1 MGKRDDRAGMA
12 AAVTANPAAQAEARV
27 RDTHFTHGE
36 VVTLARLILR
46 DSHLNVV
53 AGSEWAYIARGH
65 TLTYPARVLNTW
77 AGTSVVGAICQQMG
91 EAQHTGVMGE
101 RALQSFSRIA
111 PVAFAAVM
119 PFARM
124 VNELRVNRMHL
135 ERHPGSARFLRAL
148 YADNPQWSAARRR
161 STPLREQVQ
170 QGLLDRWLHEV
181 WPGRTRPMYIGGTAD
196 RYVDV
201 LWPGVWDA
209 LRRDSLPQMLD
220 VLARRMLPILNDLI
234 EEDARRALDR
244 PEGDRPDVEG
254 DAPEEEV
261 VEALGELHIEAAGDD
276 QAESAVDG
284 SDESDAQGNSATRS
298 DAEPLLASA
307 NEDGAPAK
315 VDSSPNEQAQ
325 LREDGDAATREKPPL
340 QGPPRLIDPRMFKA
354 RPGALNPLPRTIVQG
369 LGERP
374 AAPKTDYEN
383 FDYRTAVR
391 RLEPAIRRSLNGEAG
406 RKGLREIMMR
416 RRFGTLE
423 LGRRPRRRRGGDSG
437 EIDTDHV
444 ERLVVAPEQAF
455 LKGVRAPRADHQ
467 KDFAAIIL
475 IDVSGS
481 MVAKGYSTRKFDH
494 TVDAAIVFA
503 EIHERLRIPY
513 QMMAFSEEVWR
524 LRTFDDCAFS
534 TQVVANERTYTP
546 KDLSGVFRTMYEQP
560 HKKTDD
566 AGALRQGVHDV
577 QQQKGLKTVLVLTDG
592 ISSNRR
598 KLREVLFHVERRNG
612 MVGSGDA
619 LGIIVFGIG
628 VPGDALTESY
638 VIQADG
644 RFLRCLQ
651 TVVVPDVARLPRMIQ
666 TTVERRI
673 RGV

>member
-1 MGKRDDRAGMA
+1 MA
-12 AAVTANPAAQAEARV
+12 STITSNAAAQAEARV

-36 VVTLARLILR
+36 VVALARLILR

-65 TLTYPARVLNTW
+65 TLTYPSRVLDTW

-119 PFARM
+119 PFARF

-148 YADNPQWSAARRR
+148 YADNPQWSSARRR

-181 WPGRTRPMYIGGTAD
+181 WPESARPMRIGGTAN

-201 LWPGVWDA
+201 LWPGVRDA
-209 LRRDSLPQMLD
+209 LRRDALPQMLD
-220 VLARRMLPILNDLI
+220 VLARRMLPILHDLV
-234 EEDARRALDR
+234 EEDARRAVDR
-244 PEGDRPDVEG
+244 PEGDRPDVDG
-254 DAPEEEV
+254 NAPEEEV
-261 VEALGELHIEAAGDD
+261 SEALGELRIEAAGDD
-276 QAESAVDG
+276 QTESTADG
-284 SDESDAQGNSATRS
+284 SDESEAGGNSTSRS
-298 DAEPLLASA
+298 DADPLLASA
-307 NEDGAPAK
+307 NEEGGPAK
-315 VDSSPNEQAQ
+315 VESSPNEQAE
-325 LREDGDAATREKPPL
+325 LREDGDAAPRQRPQIE
-340 QGPPRLIDPRMFKA
+340 GPPRLIDPRMFKA

-369 LGERP
+369 LGDRP

-383 FDYRTAVR
+383 FDYRAAVR
-391 RLEPAIRRSLNGEAG
+391 RLEPAVLRSLNGEAG
-406 RKGLREIMMR
+406 RKGLKEIMMR

-423 LGRRPRRRRGGDSG
+423 PGRRPRRRRGGDSG

-494 TVDAAIVFA
+494 TVDAAVIFA

-513 QMMAFSEEVWR
+513 QMMAFSEEAWR
-524 LRTFDDCAFS
+524 LRTFEECVFA

-566 AGALRQGVHDV
+566 AGALRQAVEDV

-612 MVGSGDA
+612 MVGSGDG

-651 TVVVPDVARLPRMIQ
+651 TVVVPDVTRLPRMIQ

-673 RGV
+673 RGA

>member
-1 MGKRDDRAGMA
+1 MTSS
-12 AAVTANPAAQAEARV
+12 VSSVSAAQAEARV
-27 RDTHFTHGE
+27 RDTRYAHGE
-36 VVTLARLILR
+36 VVALARLILR
-46 DSHLNVV
+46 DSRLNVV

-65 TLTYPARVLNTW
+65 TLTYPTRVLNTW
-77 AGTSVVGAICQQMG
+77 PGTSVVGAICQQMG
-91 EAQHTGVMGE
+91 EAEHTGVMGE
-101 RALQSFSRIA
+101 RALQSFARIA
-111 PVAFAAVM
+111 PLAFAAVM
-119 PFARM
+119 PFARF

-135 ERHPGSARFLRAL
+135 QRHPGSARFLRAL
-148 YADNPQWSAARRR
+148 YADNPQWSSARRR
-161 STPLREQVQ
+161 STPLKEQVQ
-170 QGLLDRWLHEV
+170 QGLLDRWLHEE
-181 WPGRTRPMYIGGTAD
+181 WPGSVRPMHIGSKAS
-196 RYVDV
+196 RYVDM
-201 LWPGVWDA
+201 LWPGVRDA
-209 LRRDSLPQMLD
+209 LLRDSMPQMLD
-220 VLARRMLPILNDLI
+220 VLARRMLPVLHELV
-234 EEDARRALDR
+234 EEDVRLSQNR
-244 PEGDRPDVEG
+244 PEAERPTPEDEAEG
-254 DAPEEEV
+254 DEV
-261 VEALGELHIEAAGDD
+261 AEALGELHVEVSGDGTDAADR
-276 QAESAVDG
+276 QPDG
-284 SDESDAQGNSATRS
+284 SQQRDRS
-298 DAEPLLASA
+298 DPQSDTDPMQTPGA
-307 NEDGAPAK
+307 DGGPAR
-315 VDSSPNEQAQ
+315 VDSSPDEQVE
-325 LREDGDAATREKPPL
+325 LRQDGEPAPNQQRP

-354 RPGALNPLPRTIVQG
+354 RPGTLTPLPRTIVQG

-383 FDYRTAVR
+383 FDYRAAVR
-391 RLEPAIRRSLNGEAG
+391 RLEPAILRSLNGEGG

-423 LGRRPRRRRGGDSG
+423 PGRRPRRRRGGDSG
-437 EIDTDHV
+437 DIDTDHV

-494 TVDAAIVFA
+494 AVDAAIIFA

-513 QMMAFSEEVWR
+513 QMMAFSEDVWR
-524 LRTFDDCAFS
+524 LRTFEECVFS

-566 AGALRQGVHDV
+566 AGAVRQAVQDV
-577 QQQKGLKTVLVLTDG
+577 QLQKGFKTVLVLTDG

-598 KLREVLFHVERRNG
+598 KLQEVLTHVERRNG
-612 MVGSGDA
+612 MVGPADA
-619 LGIIVFGIG
+619 LGIIVFGIS
-628 VPGDALTESY
+628 VPGDALNESY
-638 VIQADG
+638 VVQADG

-666 TTVERRI
+666 TTIERRI

>member
-1 MGKRDDRAGMA
+1 MSTASTGTATSA
-12 AAVTANPAAQAEARV
+12 ALAEARI
-27 RDTHFTHGE
+27 RETRYTQGE
-36 VVTLARLILR
+36 VVALARLILR
-46 DSHLNVV
+46 DSRLNVV
-53 AGSEWAYIARGH
+53 AGSDWAYIARGH
-65 TLTYPARVLNTW
+65 TLTFPTRVLNTW

-101 RALQSFSRIA
+101 RALQSFARIA
-111 PVAFAAVM
+111 PLAFTAVM
-119 PFARM
+119 PFARF

-148 YADNPQWSAARRR
+148 YADNPHWSSARRR

-170 QGLLDRWLHEV
+170 QGLLERWLQEE
-181 WPGRTRPMYIGGTAD
+181 WPEGVRPMGIGNTAN

-201 LWPGVWDA
+201 LWPGVRDA

-220 VLARRMLPILNDLI
+220 VLARRMLPILHDLV
-234 EEDARRALDR
+234 EEDARLSQDR
-244 PEGDRPDVEG
+244 PEQERPF
-254 DAPEEEV
+254 PEEEAGA
-261 VEALGELHIEAAGDD
+261 EEDGAEGLGELNIEASSDD
-276 QAESAVDG
+276 GESTERQPDESELQDRSRTPSDSEPVAVSGEDGGPAKIESSPDEQAE
-284 SDESDAQGNSATRS
+284 
-298 DAEPLLASA
+298 
-307 NEDGAPAK
+307 
-315 VDSSPNEQAQ
+315 
-325 LREDGDAATREKPPL
+325 LRQDGDTSARQRQQP

-354 RPGALNPLPRTIVQG
+354 RPGGLNPLPRTLVQG

-391 RLEPAIRRSLNGEAG
+391 RLEAAILRSLNGEAG

-416 RRFGTLE
+416 RRFGSLE
-423 LGRRPRRRRGGDSG
+423 PGRRPRRRRGGDSG
-437 EIDTDHV
+437 DIDSDHI

-467 KDFAAIIL
+467 KDFAATIL

-494 TVDAAIVFA
+494 TVDAAVIFA
-503 EIHERLRIPY
+503 EIHERLRIPF
-513 QMMAFSEEVWR
+513 QVMAFSEEVWH
-524 LRTFDDCAFS
+524 LRTFDECVYA

-546 KDLSGVFRTMYEQP
+546 KDLSNVFRTMYEQP

-566 AGALRQGVHDV
+566 AGALRQAVQDM
-577 QQQKGLKTVLVLTDG
+577 QQQKGFKTILVLTDG

-598 KLREVLFHVERRNG
+598 KLRDVLFQLERRNG

-628 VPGDALTESY
+628 VPGNALNESY
-638 VIQADG
+638 VIQADD

-666 TTVERRI
+666 TTIERRI

>member
-1 MGKRDDRAGMA
+1 MSTASTGTATSA
-12 AAVTANPAAQAEARV
+12 ALAEARI
-27 RDTHFTHGE
+27 RETRYTQGE
-36 VVTLARLILR
+36 VVALARLILR
-46 DSHLNVV
+46 DSRLNVV
-53 AGSEWAYIARGH
+53 AGSDWAYIARGH
-65 TLTYPARVLNTW
+65 TLTFPTRVLNTW
-77 AGTSVVGAICQQMG
+77 AGTSIVGAICQQMG

-101 RALQSFSRIA
+101 RALQSFARIA
-111 PVAFAAVM
+111 PLAFTAVM
-119 PFARM
+119 PFARF

-148 YADNPQWSAARRR
+148 YADNPHWSSARRR

-170 QGLLDRWLHEV
+170 QGLLERWLQEE
-181 WPGRTRPMYIGGTAD
+181 WPEGVRPMRIGSTAN

-201 LWPGVWDA
+201 LWPGVRDA

-220 VLARRMLPILNDLI
+220 VLARRMLPILHDLV
-234 EEDARRALDR
+234 EEDARLSQ
-244 PEGDRPDVEG
+244 DRPDQERPF
-254 DAPEEEV
+254 PEEEGGA
-261 VEALGELHIEAAGDD
+261 EEDGAEGLGELNIEASSDD
-276 QAESAVDG
+276 VESTERQPDESELQDRTRTPSDSEPVAVSGEDGGPAKIESSPDEQAE
-284 SDESDAQGNSATRS
+284 
-298 DAEPLLASA
+298 
-307 NEDGAPAK
+307 
-315 VDSSPNEQAQ
+315 
-325 LREDGDAATREKPPL
+325 LRQDGDTSARQRQQP
-340 QGPPRLIDPRMFKA
+340 QGPPQLIDPRMFQA
-354 RPGALNPLPRTIVQG
+354 RPGGLNPLPRTLVQG

-383 FDYRTAVR
+383 FDYRAAVR
-391 RLEPAIRRSLNGEAG
+391 RLEAAILRSLNGEAG

-416 RRFGTLE
+416 RRFGSLE
-423 LGRRPRRRRGGDSG
+423 PGRRPRRRRGGDSG
-437 EIDTDHV
+437 DIDSDHI

-467 KDFAAIIL
+467 KDFAATIL

-494 TVDAAIVFA
+494 TVDAAVIFA
-503 EIHERLRIPY
+503 EIHERLRIPF

-524 LRTFDDCAFS
+524 LRTFDECVFA

-546 KDLSGVFRTMYEQP
+546 KDLSNVFRTMYEQP

-566 AGALRQGVHDV
+566 AGALRQAVQDM
-577 QQQKGLKTVLVLTDG
+577 QQQKGFKTILVLTDG

-598 KLREVLFHVERRNG
+598 KLRDVLFQVERRNG

-628 VPGDALTESY
+628 VPGNALNESY
-638 VIQADG
+638 VIQADD

-666 TTVERRI
+666 TTIERRI

>member
-1 MGKRDDRAGMA
+1 M
-12 AAVTANPAAQAEARV
+12 
-27 RDTHFTHGE
+27 RDTHFSHGE
-36 VVTLARLILR
+36 VVALARLILR

-65 TLTYPARVLNTW
+65 TLTYPSRVLDSW

-111 PVAFAAVM
+111 PQAFAAVM
-119 PFARM
+119 PFARV

-148 YADNPQWSAARRR
+148 YADNPQWSSARRR

-170 QGLLDRWLHEV
+170 QGLLDRWLREV
-181 WPGRTRPMYIGGTAD
+181 WPGSTRRMHVGGTAD
-196 RYVDV
+196 RYVEV

-220 VLARRMLPILNDLI
+220 VLARRMLPILQDLI
-234 EEDARRALDR
+234 QEDAHRAQDR
-244 PEGDRPDVEG
+244 PEGNRPDIES
-254 DAPEEEV
+254 DADEEEV
-261 VEALGELHIEAAGDD
+261 AEALGELHIEVTSDD
-276 QAESAVDG
+276 QAGTADEGDEDSA
-284 SDESDAQGNSATRS
+284 AQGQSAAQPDT
-298 DAEPLLASA
+298 EPLLASA
-307 NEDGAPAK
+307 NEDGGPAK
-315 VDSSPNEQAQ
+315 VESSPNEQAE
-325 LREDGDAATREKPPL
+325 LRQDADRAPRQPPQQ

-354 RPGALNPLPRTIVQG
+354 RPGALTPLPRTIVQG

-391 RLEPAIRRSLNGEAG
+391 RLGPAIVRSLNGEAG
-406 RKGLREIMMR
+406 QKGLREIMMR

-423 LGRRPRRRRGGDSG
+423 PGRRPRRRRGGDSG

-524 LRTFDDCAFS
+524 LRTFDECAYS

-546 KDLSGVFRTMYEQP
+546 KDLSGVFRSMYEQP

-566 AGALRQGVHDV
+566 AGALRQAVADV
-577 QQQKGLKTVLVLTDG
+577 QPQKGLKTILVLTDG

-628 VPGDALTESY
+628 VPGDALAESY

-644 RFLRCLQ
+644 KFLRCLQ

>member
-1 MGKRDDRAGMA
+1 MA
-12 AAVTANPAAQAEARV
+12 STGTASSAALAEARI
-27 RDTHFTHGE
+27 RETRYTHGE
-36 VVTLARLILR
+36 VVALARLILR
-46 DSHLNVV
+46 DSRLNVV
-53 AGSEWAYIARGH
+53 AGSDWAYIARAH
-65 TLTYPARVLNTW
+65 TLTYPSRVLNTW

-101 RALQSFSRIA
+101 RALQSFARIA
-111 PVAFAAVM
+111 PPAFAAVM
-119 PFARM
+119 PFARL

-135 ERHPGSARFLRAL
+135 ERHPGSARFVRAL
-148 YADNPQWSAARRR
+148 YADNPQWSSARRR

-170 QGLLDRWLHEV
+170 QGLLERWLHDV
-181 WPGRTRPMYIGGTAD
+181 WPESVRPMGIGNTAS

-201 LWPGVWDA
+201 LWPGVRDA
-209 LRRDSLPQMLD
+209 LRRDSLPQMID
-220 VLARRMLPILNDLI
+220 VLARRMLPILQELV
-234 EEDARRALDR
+234 EEDARRSLDR
-244 PEGDRPDVEG
+244 PEDERPDTEK
-254 DAPEEEV
+254 DADPEDV
-261 VEALGELHIEAAGDD
+261 AEALGELRIEPGDD
-276 QAESAVDG
+276 AHTESSAEK
-284 SDESDAQGNSATRS
+284 SDESEVQDTSAPRS
-298 DAEPLLASA
+298 DSEPLAV
-307 NEDGAPAK
+307 PAGEEGGPARIE
-315 VDSSPNEQAQ
+315 SSPDEQAE
-325 LREDGDAATREKPPL
+325 LRQDGDTTARQQPQL
-340 QGPPRLIDPRMFKA
+340 QGPPQLIDPRMFKA
-354 RPGALNPLPRTIVQG
+354 HPGALNPLPRMVVQG

-391 RLEPAIRRSLNGEAG
+391 RLEPAILRSLNGEAG
-406 RKGLREIMMR
+406 RKGLKEIMMR
-416 RRFGTLE
+416 RRFGSLE
-423 LGRRPRRRRGGDSG
+423 PGRRPRRRRGGDSG
-437 EIDTDHV
+437 DVDTDHV

-467 KDFAAIIL
+467 KDFAATIL

-494 TVDAAIVFA
+494 TVDAAVIFA

-524 LRTFDDCAFS
+524 LRTFDECAFA

-566 AGALRQGVHDV
+566 AGALRQAVQDM
-577 QQQKGLKTVLVLTDG
+577 QQQKGFRTILVLTDG

-598 KLREVLFHVERRNG
+598 KLRDVLFQVERRNG

-628 VPGDALTESY
+628 VPGNALNESY
-638 VIQADG
+638 VIQADD

-651 TVVVPDVARLPRMIQ
+651 TVVVPDVSRLPRMIQ
-666 TTVERRI
+666 TTIERRI

>member
-1 MGKRDDRAGMA
+1 M
-12 AAVTANPAAQAEARV
+12 
-27 RDTHFTHGE
+27 RDTHFTHSE
-36 VVTLARLILR
+36 VIALARLILR

-65 TLTYPARVLNTW
+65 TLTYPSRVLDAW
-77 AGTSVVGAICQQMG
+77 SGTSVVGAICQQMG
-91 EAQHTGVMGE
+91 EAKHTGVMGE

-111 PVAFAAVM
+111 PLAFAAVM
-119 PFARM
+119 PFARV

-148 YADNPQWSAARRR
+148 YADNPQWSSARRR

-170 QGLLDRWLHEV
+170 QGLLDRWLNET
-181 WPGRTRPMYIGGTAD
+181 WPGRMRPMHIGGTAD

-209 LRRDSLPQMLD
+209 VRRDSLPQMLE
-220 VLARRMLPILNDLI
+220 VLARRMLPILQDLI
-234 EEDARRALDR
+234 EEDVQRASDR
-244 PEGDRPDVEG
+244 PEGQRPDL
-254 DAPEEEV
+254 DADVPDEEV
-261 VEALGELHIEAAGDD
+261 AEALGELHIEAAGDE
-276 QAESAVDG
+276 QRTAAEK
-284 SDESDAQGNSATRS
+284 SDEADAHGDASSRS
-298 DAEPLLASA
+298 DAEPLAASA
-307 NEDGAPAK
+307 NEDGGPARIEGG
-315 VDSSPNEQAQ
+315 PNEQAD
-325 LREDGDAATREKPPL
+325 LRQDGDTAPRQQPPR

-391 RLEPAIRRSLNGEAG
+391 RLEPAIGRSLNGEAG
-406 RKGLREIMMR
+406 RKGLKEIMMR

-423 LGRRPRRRRGGDSG
+423 PGRRPRRRRGGDSG

-475 IDVSGS
+475 LDVSGS

-494 TVDAAIVFA
+494 AVDAAVIFA

-513 QMMAFSEEVWR
+513 QMMAFSEEAWR
-524 LRTFDDCAFS
+524 LRTFEECVFS

-546 KDLSGVFRTMYEQP
+546 RDLSGVFRTMYERP

-566 AGALRQGVHDV
+566 AGALRQAVADMQPH
-577 QQQKGLKTVLVLTDG
+577 KGLKTILVLTDG

-598 KLREVLFHVERRNG
+598 RLRDVLFHVERRNG

-628 VPGDALTESY
+628 VPSDALTESY

-673 RGV
+673 RGA

>member
-1 MGKRDDRAGMA
+1 MA
-12 AAVTANPAAQAEARV
+12 STVTSNAAAQAEARV
-27 RDTHFTHGE
+27 RDSHFTHGE
-36 VVTLARLILR
+36 VVALARLILR
-46 DSHLNVV
+46 DSQLNVV

-65 TLTYPARVLNTW
+65 TLTYPARVLNSW

-101 RALQSFSRIA
+101 RALQSFSRVA
-111 PVAFAAVM
+111 PLAFAAVM

-148 YADNPQWSAARRR
+148 YVDNPQWSSARRR

-181 WPGRTRPMYIGGTAD
+181 WPDRARPMHIGDTAD

-220 VLARRMLPILNDLI
+220 VLARRMLPILHDLV

-244 PEGDRPDVEG
+244 PEAERPDVDR
-254 DAPEEEV
+254 DAPDVEIA
-261 VEALGELHIEAAGDD
+261 EALGELHIEVAGDD
-276 QAESAVDG
+276 RTETMEDERDS
-284 SDESDAQGNSATRS
+284 SDTQGNAASKS
-298 DAEPLLASA
+298 DTEPLSASGS
-307 NEDGAPAK
+307 EDGGPAK
-315 VDSSPNEQAQ
+315 VESSPNEQAE
-325 LREDGDAATREKPPL
+325 LRQDGDAAAREKPPL

-383 FDYRTAVR
+383 FDYRAAVR

-406 RKGLREIMMR
+406 QKGLREIMMR

-423 LGRRPRRRRGGDSG
+423 PGRRPRRRRGGDSG

-455 LKGVRAPRADHQ
+455 LKGVRAPRSDHQ

-494 TVDAAIVFA
+494 TVDAAVVFA

-524 LRTFDDCAFS
+524 LRTFDECAFS
-534 TQVVANERTYTP
+534 TQVVASERTYTP
-546 KDLSGVFRTMYEQP
+546 RDLSSVFRTMYEQP

-566 AGALRQGVHDV
+566 AGALRRAVEDM
-577 QQQKGLKTVLVLTDG
+577 QQQRGFKTVLVLTDG
-592 ISSNRR
+592 ISSSRR

-612 MVGSGDA
+612 MVGAGDA
-619 LGIIVFGIG
+619 LGIIVLGIG
-628 VPGDALTESY
+628 VPGDALAESY